1 MKITRN
7 LVAFALVAGFAF
19 SMISCGHKAAETQS
33 EAPAD
38 SVAAPAS
45 EHPADSA
52 THANEHPADSTK

>member
-1 MKITRN
+1 MKIASK
-7 LVAFALVAGFAF
+7 LFALALVSVFAF
-19 SMISCGHKAAETQS
+19 SMISCGQKAAETQS